1 MARRDI
7 RPYYCEGSIEMPHT
21 RPEEQVINYN
31 TAVLRVN
38 RQLHQEASRVLYIGN
53 TFVLTN
59 PHIAKWWTK
68 RIGGN
73 VKLLYAVLMVLT
85 TGVTDLEVNWEEH
98 WASFFL
104 WLGPRHHLQVF
115 SVNFEAWRELKLT
128 PNHTMNRQI
137 KMYTV
142 HTSELTMNRAARS
155 RVFIVDLLSKMRG
168 FREVSIYTGDFMSR
182 NAGRNLLEC
191 MMAAAPLQPVDV
203 THPTE
208 NPDAEDRMEGV
219 EETGSANLVEC
230 TVPPGPPT
238 PLTHANLAALQEAMD
253 RMEGIER
260 TKHGVLVRPTG
271 TGNRRRDWVR
281 KKGGRSVEALR
292 GHRWRRFVD
301 NKCSF

>member
-1 MARRDI
+1 
-7 RPYYCEGSIEMPHT
+7 MPHT
-21 RPEEQVINYN
+21 RPEEQVINYS

-38 RQLHQEASRVLYIGN
+38 RQLHQEASHVLYIGN

-73 VKLLYAVLMVLT
+73 VKLLYAVAMVLT

-115 SVNFEAWRELKLT
+115 SVNFEAWRELTLT
-128 PNHTMNRQI
+128 STHNMNRQT
-137 KMYTV
+137 KVYEV
-142 HTSELTMNRAARS
+142 HTSELTMHRAARS

-168 FREVSIYTGDFMSR
+168 FREVSICTGDFMSR
-182 NAGRNLLEC
+182 TAGRNLLEC
-191 MMAAAPLQPVDV
+191 MMALPVPLQPVDV
-203 THPTE
+203 THPT
-208 NPDAEDRMEGV
+208 DILVAEDEMEGV

-230 TVPPGPPT
+230 TVAPVVPT

-260 TKHGVLVRPTG
+260 TKRGVCPTG

-281 KKGGRSVEALR
+281 KKGGRSVKAVR
-292 GHRWRRFVD
+292 GHRWRRSVD
-301 NKCSF
+301 NKCSV